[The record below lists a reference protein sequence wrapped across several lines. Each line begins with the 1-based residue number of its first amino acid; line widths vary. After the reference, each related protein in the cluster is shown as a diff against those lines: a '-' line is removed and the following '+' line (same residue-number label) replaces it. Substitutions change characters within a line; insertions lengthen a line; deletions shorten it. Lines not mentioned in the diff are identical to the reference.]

1 MGSFHL
7 LKVFVQSCGL
17 CLDRDLNAAR
27 NILMR
32 GTAGHAGFDACEA
45 ASIGVAMKQEVH
57 TYHRWEHVTT
67 GAFYCV
73 MRLMSGKESKSLSKE

>member
-1 MGSFHL
+1 ML
-7 LKVFVQSCGL
+7 VQSCGL

-45 ASIGVAMKQEVH
+45 ASIA
-57 TYHRWEHVTT
+57 R
-67 GAFYCV
+67 ALLNPLLLLD
-73 MRLMSGKESKSLSKE
+73 R